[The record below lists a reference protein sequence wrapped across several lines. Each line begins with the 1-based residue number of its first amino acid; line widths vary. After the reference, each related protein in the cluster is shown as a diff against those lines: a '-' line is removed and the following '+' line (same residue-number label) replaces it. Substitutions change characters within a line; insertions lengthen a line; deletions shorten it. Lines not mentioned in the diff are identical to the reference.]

1 MVPGD
6 EAYSSCSIT
15 QFSARFPNY
24 QTLQVLLPGT
34 GERLQHNVPQELDWT
49 RFSYD
54 LKLKMTLIIHVSI
67 SLTHPPTFCFMISS
81 SRATYHLQHSDAA
94 GAARRERT
102 NQMFHPK
109 YATSRQNCEHR
120 FLLCFVFSFFFFF
133 CEKTSD
139 STTRSLM
146 SPWHQEVKN
155 KTKKER
161 CLMTVSEDGL
171 LTRPSDLFNAHGQR
185 FQNQIM
191 SCFFQWKGEREAP
204 VELSDHSDSD
214 HVRIYAPNINKPLY
228 RVCVFA
234 YAW

>member
-6 EAYSSCSIT
+6 EAYPSCSIT

-133 CEKTSD
+133 FARKRLIAQRGLSCLHG
-139 STTRSLM
+139 TRK
-146 SPWHQEVKN
+146 W
-155 KTKKER
+155 KTKQKKSR
-161 CLMTVSEDGL
+161 AVFNDCVWGRTLNSTVWS
-171 LTRPSDLFNAHGQR
+171 
-185 FQNQIM
+185 
-191 SCFFQWKGEREAP
+191 
-204 VELSDHSDSD
+204 V
-214 HVRIYAPNINKPLY
+214 
-228 RVCVFA
+228 
-234 YAW
+234 